1 MECPAKLYYTGKEE
15 YANQNIDDPF
25 MSALAE
31 GGFQVGALA
40 QAYYPEGI
48 DLSEYTEAQAI
59 KKTQELLKRENVTIF
74 EAAITYED
82 LLVRVDILKKSGDS
96 WNSSKSK
103 PSPLIQK

>member
-48 DLSEYTEAQAI
+48 DLVYRSPGYQKNSRAPE
-59 KKTQELLKRENVTIF
+59 KRKRHH
-74 EAAITYED
+74 
-82 LLVRVDILKKSGDS
+82 L
-96 WNSSKSK
+96 
-103 PSPLIQK
+103 